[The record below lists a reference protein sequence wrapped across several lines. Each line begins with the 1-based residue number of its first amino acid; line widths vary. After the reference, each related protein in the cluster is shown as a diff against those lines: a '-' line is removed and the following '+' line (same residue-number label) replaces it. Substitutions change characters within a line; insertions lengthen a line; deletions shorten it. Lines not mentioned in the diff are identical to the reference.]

1 MAELMFDF
9 YGNPLPPVIL
19 ENIRKSKEGAEK
31 YPIREIKCPICG
43 MHLCNVYGNS
53 PDVFISVKC
62 QKCKSGDVPLSMA
75 MFRTLKGNK

>member
-19 ENIRKSKEGAEK
+19 ENIRKSREGAEK
-31 YPIREIKCPICG
+31 YPKRVIKCPICG
-43 MHLCNVYGNS
+43 MHLATVYGKS
-53 PDVFISVKC
+53 SEVFVSVKC
-62 QKCKSGDVPLSMA
+62 QKCKTNDVPLSMA